1 MGAISIVAMW
11 EQFYQAG
18 FTAMFWGQMLAPIGL
33 LMALSGWVIYRYRE
47 TRAMTL
53 AQFLEMRYSRR
64 FRVFSGTLC
73 WVSGV
78 LNYGIF
84 PAVTARFF
92 IYFLGLPVHLWT
104 LPGTG
109 LQLNLTLGAVM
120 AVTLGVALFITLTG
134 GQISVMVT
142 DFIQG
147 QISNIV
153 FLTLLGVML
162 YLFPWNPIFF
172 FILMFLSVYNYMVW
186 QGSQG
191 YNASAISPHEAK
203 MAGMLAQFRAGVT
216 YLLIPLAAICAYV
229 LMNAPVQEFI
239 TYG

>member
-1 MGAISIVAMW
+1 
-11 EQFYQAG
+11 
-18 FTAMFWGQMLAPIGL
+18 
-33 LMALSGWVIYRYRE
+33 
-47 TRAMTL
+47 MTL

-120 AVTLGVALFITLTG
+120 AVTLGVTLFITLTG

-172 FILMFLSVYNYMVW
+172 FILMFLFTTTW
-186 QGSQG
+186 FGKG
-191 YNASAISPHEAK
+191 ARGITRRRSARMRRKWRGCSPSFGPA
-203 MAGMLAQFRAGVT
+203 
-216 YLLIPLAAICAYV
+216 
-229 LMNAPVQEFI
+229 
-239 TYG
+239 